1 MERFGLRNDQ
11 WERIKDVLPGRVG
24 HVGGTAED
32 NRLFVEGVLYRFRTG
47 CPWRDLPER
56 FGYWKSVHQ
65 RFSRWA
71 KSGVFERAFKLLAS
85 DHDNEYMMIDATI
98 VRAHQHSAGAK
109 KNGEQAIGR
118 SRGGLTTKIHALVDA
133 LGNPC
138 NMMLTPGQ
146 AHDLTCAQPLL
157 EDVDPGAVLADKA
170 YDADKLIDA
179 LNQRAITPVIP
190 PKANRKVK
198 RDCDFALYCERNLVE
213 RFFNKIKHYRGI
225 ATRYDKLARNFL
237 GAVQLVAAIILLN

>member
-11 WERIKDVLPGRVG
+11 WERIKDILPGREG
-24 HVGGTAED
+24 HVGGTVQD
-32 NRLFVEGVLYRFRTG
+32 NRLFVEAVLYRFRTG

-65 RFSRWA
+65 PFTRWA
-71 KSGVFERAFKLLAS
+71 KSWVFDRIFKLLAG

-98 VRAHQHSAGAK
+98 VRAHQHGA
-109 KNGEQAIGR
+109 QAIGR

-138 NMMLTPGQ
+138 NLMLTPGQ
-146 AHDLTCAQPLL
+146 KHDLTCARPLL
-157 EDVDPGAVLADKA
+157 ENVDPGALIGDKA
-170 YDADKLIDA
+170 YDADSLIDT
-179 LNQRAITPVIP
+179 LNQRSITPVIP
-190 PKANRKVK
+190 PKANRKAK
-198 RDCDFALYCERNLVE
+198 RDCDFLLYCERNLVE
-213 RFFNKIKHYRGI
+213 RFFNKIKHYRAI

-237 GAVQLVAAIILLN
+237 AAVQLVAAIILLN